1 MPHCGKHYFPQ
12 EILLFRSESMPSWE
26 CQGEEHAHEE
36 LSQLSY
42 YIAFCFST
50 LMWPQMQQNGQTLK
64 TGEDWQKYLFTSFL
78 KLFSTYLLWV
88 IQMVAIVSKL
98 LAITLK
104 ELL

>member
-1 MPHCGKHYFPQ
+1 
-12 EILLFRSESMPSWE
+12 
-26 CQGEEHAHEE
+26 
-36 LSQLSY
+36 
-42 YIAFCFST
+42 
-50 LMWPQMQQNGQTLK
+50 MQQNGQTLK